1 MPSTGPYAT
10 GSDRRRGYRFQA
22 MAGCVWTDLVA
33 PDRDALERAIGLDL
47 HDRALALLLS
57 PARHDDEP
65 RPTIEAHIDYVFGV
79 LLRPMLDHQTHELWY
94 QEIDLLLTRGRVVTV
109 RKAPEGREQFD
120 PAELQAVAEKDEESA
135 GMIAYRLIDDVAE
148 AFLDL
153 VDTLDTHIDD
163 LEDHVEDW
171 PSDVVRAR
179 LSDLRHKMLHVRQTL
194 APTRDAVRRV
204 VDNRIDTEGTELF
217 SRDLELRF
225 GDAYDKLL
233 RASEALDLAR
243 DLVASARDYHQA
255 KVANDQ
261 NEVMKRLTVVASI
274 LLLPTFIVGL
284 YGQNLRGVPE
294 FHWRFGYAWSWAVII
309 VTTIGQIVY
318 YRRKG
323 WI

>member
-1 MPSTGPYAT
+1 MHPLDDAARSAQIARAAG
-10 GSDRRRGYRFQA
+10 
-22 MAGCVWTDLVA
+22 MAA
-33 PDRDALERAIGLDL
+33 GLAL
-47 HDRALALLLS
+47 HDRALDLVLS

-79 LLRPMLDHQTHELWY
+79 LLRPMVDPATHELWY
-94 QEIDLLLTRGRVVTV
+94 QEIDIILTHGRVVTV
-109 RKAPEGREQFD
+109 RKAPEDREPFD
-120 PAELQAVAEKDEESA
+120 DSEIRTVATKGEEEA

-153 VDTLDTHIDD
+153 VDTLDDHIDD

-171 PSDVVRAR
+171 PSARVRSR
-179 LSDLRHKMLHVRQTL
+179 LSDLRHKLLHVRQTL

-204 VDNRIDTEGTELF
+204 IDNRIDTEGEELF
-217 SRDLELRF
+217 SRDLELHF
-225 GDAYDKLL
+225 GDAFDKLL
-233 RASEALDLAR
+233 RASEGLDLAR
-243 DLVASARDYHQA
+243 DLVAGVRDYHQA

-261 NEVMKRLTVVASI
+261 NEVMKRLTVVASV

-284 YGQNLRGVPE
+284 YGQNVHGSPE
-294 FHWRFGYAWSWAVII
+294 LHWRFGYAWSWGLII
-309 VTTIGQIVY
+309 VTTLLQLAY

>member
-1 MPSTGPYAT
+1 
-10 GSDRRRGYRFQA
+10 
-22 MAGCVWTDLVA
+22 MAGCLWTDLVE
-33 PDRDALERAIGLDL
+33 PDRAALERAAGLEL
-47 HDRALALLLS
+47 HDRALDLVLS

-79 LLRPMLDHQTHELWY
+79 LLRPMVDPSTHELWY
-94 QEIDLLLTRGRVVTV
+94 QEIDLILTHGRVVTA
-109 RKAPEGREQFD
+109 RKAPEGREPFD
-120 PAELQAVAEKDEESA
+120 DSEIRTVATKGNEEA

-163 LEDHVEDW
+163 LEDHVEEW
-171 PSDVVRAR
+171 PSDRVRAR
-179 LSDLRHKMLHVRQTL
+179 LSDLRHKLLHVRQTL
-194 APTRDAVRRV
+194 APTRDAVRRI
-204 VDNRIDTEGTELF
+204 VDNRIDTEGIELF

-233 RASEALDLAR
+233 RASEGLDLAR
-243 DLVASARDYHQA
+243 DLVASVRDYHQA

-261 NEVMKRLTVVASI
+261 NEVMKRLTVVAS
-274 LLLPTFIVGL
+274 LLLVPTFIVGL

-294 FHWRFGYAWSWAVII
+294 FHWRFGCWWSWLLIV

>member
-1 MPSTGPYAT
+1 
-10 GSDRRRGYRFQA
+10 
-22 MAGCVWTDLVA
+22 MAACVWTDLLD
-33 PDRDALERAIGLDL
+33 PDREELERAASRHL
-47 HDRALALLLS
+47 HPRALDQLLM

-65 RPTIEAHIDYVFGV
+65 RPTLEAHIDYVFGV
-79 LLRPMLDHQTHELWY
+79 LLVPVVDHTTHELWY
-94 QEIDLLLTRGRVVTV
+94 QEIDLVLTHDAVVTV
-109 RKAPEGREQFD
+109 RKTPPGCPAFD
-120 PAELQAVAEKDEESA
+120 PSELQQVGKGESS
-135 GMIAYRLIDDVAE
+135 GMIAYRLVDEVAE

-153 VDTLDTHIDD
+153 VDTLDNHIDE

-171 PSDVVRAR
+171 ASEIVRGR
-179 LSDLRHKMLHVRQTL
+179 LSDLRHKLLHVRQTL

-204 VDNRIDTEGTELF
+204 VDNRIDTEGRELF

-233 RASEALDLAR
+233 RASEGLDLAR
-243 DLVASARDYHQA
+243 DLVASVRDYHQA

-261 NEVMKRLTVVASI
+261 NEVMKRLTVVASV
-274 LLLPTFIVGL
+274 LLVPTFIVGL
-284 YGQNLRGVPE
+284 YGQNLHGSPE
-294 FHWRFGYAWSWAVII
+294 LGWGFGYWWSWILII